1 MRKLVYSVYIMFILL
16 SPGLFINN
24 VALNICSETTVPAA
38 RRSAI
43 NDKQI
48 RVGPWRLH
56 STLAWSRL
64 MGWWTMV
71 YCDCIDSD
79 PTISYL
85 SQRIGSQVHCP
96 QYCNFF
102 AFFCS
107 NIASEWPP
115 CFDSLM
121 DITRHKQSITELGDN
136 CGDLPY
142 GPRQGSIDLGSLE
155 YRDTETLRHRH
166 RITN

>member
-1 MRKLVYSVYIMFILL
+1 M
-16 SPGLFINN
+16 
-24 VALNICSETTVPAA
+24 
-38 RRSAI
+38 
-43 NDKQI
+43 
-48 RVGPWRLH
+48 
-56 STLAWSRL
+56 
-64 MGWWTMV
+64 
-71 YCDCIDSD
+71 
-79 PTISYL
+79 
-85 SQRIGSQVHCP
+85 HCP

-102 AFFCS
+102 AFIFS
-107 NIASEWPP
+107 KIASEWPL

-136 CGDLPY
+136 CGDLPH

>member
-1 MRKLVYSVYIMFILL
+1 MFILL

-24 VALNICSETTVPAA
+24 VALNICSETTVTAQ
-38 RRSAI
+38 SMI
-43 NDKQI
+43 SKLEW
-48 RVGPWRLH
+48 GPGGCTAPSHDHEADGVMDNGLLYRF
-56 STLAWSRL
+56 RPNN
-64 MGWWTMV
+64 V
-71 YCDCIDSD
+71 
-79 PTISYL
+79 L
-85 SQRIGSQVHCP
+85 SQRIIGSQVHCP

-107 NIASEWPP
+107 KIASEWPP

-136 CGDLPY
+136 CGDLSY